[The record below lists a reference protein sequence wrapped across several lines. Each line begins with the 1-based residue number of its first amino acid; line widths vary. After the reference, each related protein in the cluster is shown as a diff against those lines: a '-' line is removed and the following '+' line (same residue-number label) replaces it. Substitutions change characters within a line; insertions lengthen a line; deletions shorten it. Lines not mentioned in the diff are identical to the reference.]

1 MCGEERDCGGWKNK
15 KKRRG
20 ERRIKMAP
28 VVPLTSDRD
37 DVVASAP
44 SESIADDDEDARFA
58 GELLLAGAAACFAL
72 IPHVFGA
79 IVAINGMICH
89 ITAAHRSACAFP
101 AACWDSACTV
111 LVVGYVVWQPCSH
124 PVTPAG
130 AIIALLGMLVVLFSP
145 GPRSRAAAHFGLV
158 QAPGFAGLLFFALMC

>member
-1 MCGEERDCGGWKNK
+1 
-15 KKRRG
+15 
-20 ERRIKMAP
+20 MAP